1 MTSQPGKK
9 TIAID
14 ILPNISQSKGNKTKK
29 LGQLIEYNNRNIFL
43 QTFTEDEAGGLVP
56 DLFLFFKK
64 EAVCSLVSIYFD
76 SLNLVYNQNKLY

>member
-1 MTSQPGKK
+1 MTFWTCRKNGLIRRISLILKFMTSQPGKK

-14 ILPNISQSKGNKTKK
+14 ILPNISQSKGNKTMK

-43 QTFTEDEAGGLVP
+43 QTFTEDEAGRLVP

-64 EAVCSLVSIYFD
+64 A
-76 SLNLVYNQNKLY
+76 

>member
-43 QTFTEDEAGGLVP
+43 QTFTEDEAGRLVS

-64 EAVCSLVSIYFD
+64 A
-76 SLNLVYNQNKLY
+76 

>member
-1 MTSQPGKK
+1 MTFWTCPKNGLIRRIWLILKFMTSQPGKK

-14 ILPNISQSKGNKTKK
+14 ILPNISQSKGNKTMK

-43 QTFTEDEAGGLVP
+43 QTFTEDEAGRLVP

-64 EAVCSLVSIYFD
+64 A
-76 SLNLVYNQNKLY
+76 